1 MIQHHILQKRINTP
15 LGEMLAARSQAGL
28 SGLWFEG
35 QKHHPGALN
44 LPVAASDPIFT
55 ALENALQGYFAG
67 AALPNALLAQLD
79 PAGTPFQLE
88 VWRALLQIE
97 SGQSESYGSIAKRI
111 GRPQAVRAIGGAVG
125 RNPLSILIPCHRVL
139 GANGRLTGYA
149 GGLDR
154 KLALLQLEAAKATQ

>member
-1 MIQHHILQKRINTP
+1 MIRHHILQQRISTP
-15 LGEMLAARSQAGL
+15 LGEMLAARSQTGL

-44 LPVAASDPIFT
+44 LPTAARDPIFT
-55 ALENALQGYFAG
+55 ALEKALQGYFAG
-67 AALPNALLAQLD
+67 AALPAALLAQLD

>member
-1 MIQHHILQKRINTP
+1 MIRHHILQQRISTP
-15 LGEMLAARSQAGL
+15 LGEMLAARSQTGL

-44 LPVAASDPIFT
+44 LPTAARDPIFT
-55 ALENALQGYFAG
+55 ALVNALQGYFAG
-67 AALPNALLAQLD
+67 AALPAALLAQLD

>member
-1 MIQHHILQKRINTP
+1 MIRHHILQQRISTP
-15 LGEMLAARSQAGL
+15 LGEMLAARSQMGL

-44 LPVAASDPIFT
+44 LPTAARDPIFT

-67 AALPNALLAQLD
+67 ATLPAALLEQLD
-79 PAGTPFQLE
+79 PAGTPFQME